1 MVRLLLIAV
10 SLALDAMAVSVSV
23 GVANPAGG
31 LRQGLRLGAW
41 FGAFQFI
48 MPLLGFLLG
57 RTLAGYVSAVSP
69 YIAFA
74 LLAFIGGRMV
84 WDALSA
90 KKDGEDD
97 ADYAHLPWQRL
108 LLLAIATSID
118 ALAVGVSA
126 AFMDFPLLLSCC
138 VIGAVAFALSV
149 LGALVGKAL
158 GGLFQTCAQLAGGVI
173 LILMGGKFLLEQLV

>member
-10 SLALDAMAVSVSV
+10 SLALDAMTVSVSV
-23 GVANPAGG
+23 GVANPQGG
-31 LRQGLRLGAW
+31 LRQGLRLGSW

-84 WDALSA
+84 WDALSRE
-90 KKDGEDD
+90 KDGGGCDC
-97 ADYAHLPWQRL
+97 AKLTWRRL
-108 LLLAIATSID
+108 LPLAVATSID

-158 GGLFQTCAQLAGGVI
+158 GTLFQTCAQLAGGVI
-173 LILMGGKFLLEQLV
+173 LILMGGRFLLEHLV